1 MLGEIMFVSRC
12 EKSMRGIFRPSSEFL
27 RDAVE
32 GTQLVLA
39 SVCSWPIAAA
49 ALAGRALGAELS
61 GARLATRIAGVS
73 RLKGDAAFFF

>member
-32 GTQLVLA
+32 GTQLVPA
-39 SVCSWPIAAA
+39 GICSWPIAAA
-49 ALAGRALGAELS
+49 ALAVLNIGIAANDQNCS
-61 GARLATRIAGVS
+61 GFLIER
-73 RLKGDAAFFF
+73 